1 LGQFDANFPHA
12 SEVRPI
18 LKERKDAMNQ
28 LLGDIQYALRQLR
41 RSPGFALT
49 AVLTLA
55 LGIGA
60 NSTILSWI
68 SSTLF
73 NPIPSAK
80 NIENMVTLQR
90 GERSEH
96 PTPPFSYPDFVYL
109 RDNSKTFSGLI
120 GYHDDYISI
129 TGSAKP
135 ERIYG
140 ALTTADYFEVLGV
153 QPVLGTSLISSRDNE
168 RAGAPIAVL
177 SYSLWQTRFGGD
189 PGVLGKTIQLNL
201 HPYTVV
207 GVAPKG
213 FRGCKSGLRTEIF
226 LPLGTDRQIW
236 DDDRIEH
243 RGTAWINVLGV
254 LRSGVDPHLADNEM
268 NVLMQGIVA
277 QYPHEH
283 QGANQISSD
292 PLWRSPF
299 GANVYMAG
307 TLPILLAL
315 AGVLLLL
322 ACANVANLLL
332 VRSVGRRREF
342 AIRLSMGAGRWTLVR
357 QLMLENLLI
366 AMAGG
371 AVALSAT
378 VWTSQTLGTFLS
390 SAALPLAI
398 NGEIDRRVMAATILV
413 SLVTALISGAVP
425 ALRASQLSPGA
436 ILKDEALNSSGGLHK
451 SRLASS
457 LVIAQVAL
465 SLLLLTSAGLF
476 VRSLQTAQRADP
488 GFDPNHLLLVTFDL
502 RPMGYTDET
511 GKEFQRQVLLRVR
524 QLPGVQS
531 ATMADFAPLTFT
543 IHSDGVFPEGYIPRL
558 HEDME
563 ADRGDVA
570 TDYLAT
576 LRTPL
581 LAGRDFTESD
591 NSNGD
596 RVAIVNQALVD
607 RYWPGQQ
614 AIGKRVQFA
623 GRWRTVVGVVA
634 NGKYRR
640 LIYDPTPLILTPLA
654 QRYQSEVILQVRTRG
669 EPLAMATAV
678 EQAIHG
684 LNGDLPLYN
693 ITTLNE
699 SMQMGSVFERI
710 AVTFA
715 GSFGLLALIL
725 AAVGIYG
732 VVSYTTRQRTH
743 EIGIRIAL
751 GAGKTAIFRQVLQ
764 QGFILTVSGLAVGVV
779 ASLLLTH
786 FLRSMLFGVGT
797 TDLLTFAT
805 VAAVLSFVALFACYL
820 PARRAA
826 AIDPMQALRTE

>member
-1 LGQFDANFPHA
+1 
-12 SEVRPI
+12 
-18 LKERKDAMNQ
+18 MNQ
-28 LLGDIQYALRQLR
+28 LLADLRYALRQLR
-41 RSPGFALT
+41 RAPGFALT

-68 SSTLF
+68 SATLF
-73 NPIPSAK
+73 NPIPGAK
-80 NIENMVTLQR
+80 NIGSMLTIQR

-96 PTPPFSYPDFVYL
+96 PSPPFSYPDFVDL
-109 RDNSKTFSGLI
+109 RENNKSFSGML

-140 ALTTADYFEVLGV
+140 ALTTADYFEVLGI
-153 QPVLGTSLISSRDNE
+153 QPYLGRTLISSRANE
-168 RAGAPIAVL
+168 RAGSPIAVL
-177 SYSLWQTRFGGD
+177 SYSLWQNHFAGD
-189 PGVLGKTIQLNL
+189 PAIIGKTIQLNL
-201 HPYTVV
+201 HPYTIV

-213 FRGCKSGLRTEIF
+213 FRGCKSGLRAEIF
-226 LPLGTDRQIW
+226 LPVGADRQVW
-236 DDDRIEH
+236 AGDRIER
-243 RGTAWINVLGV
+243 RGTAWLNVLGV
-254 LRSGVDPHLADNEM
+254 LRPGVDPRQADNEM
-268 NVLMQGIVA
+268 NVRMLRIAA
-277 QYPHEH
+277 QYPADHR
-283 QGANQISSD
+283 GANQVSSD

-315 AGVLLLL
+315 AAVLLLL

-332 VRSVGRRREF
+332 VRSVARRREF
-342 AIRLSMGAGRWTLVR
+342 AIRMSMGAGRWTLVR
-357 QLMLENLLI
+357 QMMLENMFI
-366 AMAGG
+366 AVAGG
-371 AVALSAT
+371 AFALCAT
-378 VWTSQTLGTFLS
+378 TWTSKILGTFLS
-390 SAALPLAI
+390 SSSLPLAI
-398 NGEIDRRVMAATILV
+398 NGEIDRRVMLATILV
-413 SLVTALISGAVP
+413 SLLTAVISGVVP
-425 ALRASQLSPGA
+425 ALRASQLSPSMV
-436 ILKDEALNSSGGLHK
+436 LKDEALNSSGGLHK
-451 SRLASS
+451 SRLASG
-457 LVIAQVAL
+457 LVIGQVAL
-465 SLLLLTSAGLF
+465 SLLLLICAGLF
-476 VRSLQTAQRADP
+476 VRSLETAQRADP

-502 RPMGYTDET
+502 QPMGYTEET
-511 GKEFQRQVLLRVR
+511 GKVFQRQVLERAR

-531 ATMADFAPLTFT
+531 ATMADFAPLTFS
-543 IHSDGVFPEGYIPRL
+543 IHSDGVFPEGYVPRL

-563 ADRGDVA
+563 TDRGDVG
-570 TDYLAT
+570 TDYLTT

-581 LAGRDFTESD
+581 LAGRDFNDAD
-591 NSNGD
+591 NTQSD
-596 RVAIVNQALVD
+596 RVAIVNQAFVD

-614 AIGKRVQFA
+614 AIGKRVQFS
-623 GRWRTVVGVVA
+623 GKWRTVVGVAA

-654 QRYQSEVILQVRTRG
+654 QRYENEVILQVRTRA

-684 LNGDLPLYN
+684 LNLDLPLYN
-693 ITTLNE
+693 ITTLKEN
-699 SMQMGSVFERI
+699 MQLGSVFERV

-715 GSFGLLALIL
+715 GSFGVLALLL

-751 GAGKTAIFRQVLQ
+751 GAGKVQILRDVLRQGL
-764 QGFILTVSGLAVGVV
+764 ILTVAGLAVGVA
-779 ASLLLTH
+779 ASLILTR
-786 FLRSMLFGVGT
+786 FLRTMLYGVGT
-797 TDLLTFAT
+797 TDLLTFVIVAMVLCV
-805 VAAVLSFVALFACYL
+805 VAAFACYL

>member
-1 LGQFDANFPHA
+1 M
-12 SEVRPI
+12 
-18 LKERKDAMNQ
+18 KQ
-28 LLGDIQYALRQLR
+28 LLADIRYALRQLR
-41 RSPGFALT
+41 RAPGFAVT

-68 SSTLF
+68 SATLF
-73 NPIPSAK
+73 NPIPGAK
-80 NIENMVTLQR
+80 NIGSMLTLQR

-96 PTPPFSYPDFVYL
+96 PTPPFSYPDFVDL
-109 RDNSKTFSGLI
+109 RQSNQSFSGMVA
-120 GYHDDYISI
+120 YHDDYISI
-129 TGSAKP
+129 TGSAQP

-140 ALTTADYFEVLGV
+140 ALTSADYFEVLGV
-153 QPVLGTSLISSRDNE
+153 QPYLGRTLISSQANE

-177 SYSLWQTRFGGD
+177 SYGLWQNHFAGD
-189 PGVLGKTIQLNL
+189 PGIIGKTIQLNL
-201 HPYTVV
+201 HPYTIV
-207 GVAPKG
+207 GVAPRG
-213 FRGCKSGLRTEIF
+213 FRGCKSGLRTDIF

-236 DDDRIEH
+236 YDGRIER
-243 RGTAWINVLGV
+243 RGLNWLNVLGV
-254 LRSGVDPHLADNEM
+254 LRPGVDPHQADNEM
-268 NVLMQGIVA
+268 NVLMQRLVA
-277 QYPHEH
+277 QYPADHR
-283 QGANQISSD
+283 GANQISSD

-315 AGVLLLL
+315 AAVLLLL

-332 VRSVGRRREF
+332 VRSVARRREF

-357 QLMLENLLI
+357 QLMLENMLI
-366 AMAGG
+366 ALAGG
-371 AVALSAT
+371 AFALCAT
-378 VWTSQTLGTFLS
+378 VWTSKTLGTFLS

-398 NGEIDRRVMAATILV
+398 NGEIDRRVMMFTILV
-413 SLVTALISGAVP
+413 SLLTALVSGALP
-425 ALRASQLSPGA
+425 ALRTSQLSPCT
-436 ILKDEALNSSGGLHK
+436 ILKDEALNTSGGLHK
-451 SRLASS
+451 SRLTSG

-465 SLLLLTSAGLF
+465 SLLLLTCAGLF
-476 VRSLQTAQRADP
+476 VRSLKMAQQADP

-502 RPMGYTDET
+502 QPMGYTEDT
-511 GKEFQRQVLLRVR
+511 GREFQRQVLERVR
-524 QLPGVQS
+524 QLPGVES

-543 IHSDGVFPEGYIPRL
+543 IHSDGAFPEGYVPRV

-563 ADRGDVA
+563 TDRGDVA

-581 LAGRDFTESD
+581 VAGRDFNDSD
-591 NSNGD
+591 NAKSD
-596 RVAIVNQALVD
+596 RVAIVNEAFID

-614 AIGKRVQFA
+614 GVGKRVQFA

-654 QRYQSEVILQVRTRG
+654 QRYQTEVILQVRTKG
-669 EPLAMATAV
+669 EPLSMATTV
-678 EQAIHG
+678 EQTIHG
-684 LNGDLPLYN
+684 LNGDMPLYN
-693 ITTLNE
+693 ITTLKEN
-699 SMQMGSVFERI
+699 MQLGSVFERV

-715 GSFGLLALIL
+715 GSFGVLALLL

-751 GAGKTAIFRQVLQ
+751 GAGKAAIFRQVLQ
-764 QGFILTVSGLAVGVV
+764 QGLTLTIAGLSVGVV
-779 ASLLLTH
+779 ASLFLTR
-786 FLRSMLFGVGT
+786 FLRTMLFGVGSS
-797 TDLLTFAT
+797 DALTFTT
-805 VAAVLSFVALFACYL
+805 VAGVLSVVALFACYL
-820 PARRAA
+820 PARRAT

>member
-1 LGQFDANFPHA
+1 M
-12 SEVRPI
+12 
-18 LKERKDAMNQ
+18 KQ
-28 LLGDIQYALRQLR
+28 LLADIRYALRQLR
-41 RSPGFALT
+41 RAPGFALT

-68 SSTLF
+68 SATLF
-73 NPIPSAK
+73 NPIPGAK
-80 NIENMVTLQR
+80 NVERMITLQR

-96 PTPPFSYPDFVYL
+96 PSPPFSYPDFVNL
-109 RDNSKTFSGLI
+109 RDNAKSFSGLI

-129 TGSAKP
+129 TGSAEP

-140 ALTTADYFEVLGV
+140 ALASADFFEVLGV
-153 QPVLGTSLISSRDNE
+153 RPILGSSLISSKANE

-177 SYSLWQTRFGGD
+177 SYRLWQNRFASD
-189 PGVLGKTIQLNL
+189 PGIIGKTIQLNL
-201 HPYTVV
+201 HPYTIV

-213 FRGCKSGLRTEIF
+213 FRGCKSGLRTDIF
-226 LPLGTDRQIW
+226 LPLGADRQIW

-254 LRSGVDPHLADNEM
+254 LRPGVDSRQADNEM
-268 NVLMQGIVA
+268 NVLMHRIVA
-277 QYPHEH
+277 QYPQEH
-283 QGANQISSD
+283 RGANQISSD

-342 AIRLSMGAGRWTLVR
+342 AIRLSLGAGRWTLVR

-366 AMAGG
+366 AAAGG
-371 AVALSAT
+371 ALALSCT

-390 SAALPLAI
+390 SSSLPLVV
-398 NGEIDRRVMAATILV
+398 NGQIDRRVMLATILV
-413 SLVTALISGAVP
+413 SLVTAVISGVVP
-425 ALRASQLSPGA
+425 ALRASQLSPSA
-436 ILKDEALNSSGGLHK
+436 ILKDEALNTSGGLHK
-451 SRLASS
+451 SRLTSS
-457 LVIAQVAL
+457 LVVAQVAL

-476 VRSLQTAQRADP
+476 VRSLQRAQQADP
-488 GFDPNHLLLVTFDL
+488 GFDPNHLLLATFDL
-502 RPMGYTDET
+502 QPMGYNDET
-511 GKEFQRQVLLRVR
+511 GKEFQRQVLRAVR

-543 IHSDGVFPEGYIPRL
+543 IHSDGVLPEGYVPRV

-563 ADRGDVA
+563 TDRGDVG
-570 TDYLAT
+570 TDYLTT

-581 LAGRDFTESD
+581 LAGRDFNDSD
-591 NSNGD
+591 NATSD
-596 RVAIVNQALVD
+596 RVAIVNQAFVD
-607 RYWPGQQ
+607 RYWTGQH

-623 GRWRTVVGVVA
+623 GKSRTVVGVIA

-640 LIYDPTPLILTPLA
+640 LIYDPTPLILTPLG
-654 QRYQSEVILQVRTRG
+654 QRYQNEVILQVRTRG
-669 EPLAMATAV
+669 EPLVMVPAI
-678 EQAIHG
+678 EQAIHS
-684 LNGDLPLYN
+684 LNSNLPLYN
-693 ITTLNE
+693 VTTLKEN
-699 SMQMGSVFERI
+699 MQLGSVFERL

-732 VVSYTTRQRTH
+732 VVAYTTRQRTH

-751 GAGKTAIFRQVLQ
+751 GAGKGAILRQVLQ
-764 QGFILTVSGLAVGVV
+764 QGLILTVAGLALGLA
-779 ASLLLTH
+779 ASLILTR
-786 FLRSMLFGVGT
+786 FLRTVLFGVGT
-797 TDLLTFAT
+797 TDLLTFASVAVLLSA
-805 VAAVLSFVALFACYL
+805 VAAFACYL
-820 PARRAA
+820 PARLAA
-826 AIDPMQALRTE
+826 AIDPVQALRTE